1 MTKDDIHMI
10 LTTIVPGGDG
20 KMFTVES
27 QLGGFI
33 TMFDKELRARGD
45 TWELL
50 DLDDITLVQRGR
62 SRFLHRGEEIDPTG
76 RVFGVTRMSVCPAR
90 ERKIATM
97 HYILTEMGIPL
108 LNRSFA
114 ASPELE
120 LNKLLMH
127 ALVAELDIPCVPSM
141 PIEPYVEPE
150 DVLTAALDFGFSF
163 PMILKPNRM
172 SNGVGIMRSDEPWDF
187 VEKVRVVQ
195 MAREVDYLLQD
206 FVPHSGDLRVFVSRN
221 EIFGHKHR
229 GPRGAD
235 DFRCGGG
242 EYYQIEIPAQ
252 VQEWNLR
259 IAERCDADYLAID
272 WLQTKEGFVFHEMC
286 ATFSSFIGVPD
297 DVNAR
302 IAKAVIDLAH
312 RMFDA
317 SSARPTTKA

>member
-1 MTKDDIHMI
+1 MI

-27 QLGGFI
+27 QLEGYI
-33 TMFDKELRARGD
+33 IMFDKELRRRGD
-45 TWELL
+45 TRELL

-62 SRFLHRGEEIDPTG
+62 TRFLHRGQEIDPTD

-90 ERKIATM
+90 ERKIATL
-97 HYILTEMGIPL
+97 HYALTEMGLPL

-120 LNKLLMH
+120 LNKTLMH

-150 DVLTAALDFGFSF
+150 DVLAAAIDFGFTF

-187 VEKVRVVQ
+187 VEKVRLLQ
-195 MAREVDYLLQD
+195 MVKEVDYLVQD
-206 FVPHSGDLRVFVSRN
+206 FVPHTGDLRVYVTRD
-221 EIFGHKHR
+221 EILGHKHR
-229 GPRGAD
+229 GPRD
-235 DFRCGGG
+235 KRDFRCGGG
-242 EYYQIEIPAQ
+242 EYYQIQIPAQ

-259 IAERCDADYLAID
+259 IAKRCDADYLAID
-272 WLQTKEGFVFHEMC
+272 WLETEAGFVFHEMC
-286 ATFSSFIGVPD
+286 ATFSSFIGVPEETHSR
-297 DVNAR
+297 V
-302 IAKAVIDLAH
+302 AKAIIDLAH
-312 RMFDA
+312 RKLAA
-317 SSARPTTKA
+317 SSTRRRAKT